1 MLEVVNTLLY
11 LSESEEESIP
21 KKPVTPIN
29 GRVAAKPRAEYVNI
43 NQTNNVKI
51 WAKLNL
57 CVKVKYGVC
66 CTDFHKT
73 QNCTMALY
81 GNSVLAQFGQEI
93 WKYGMY

>member
-29 GRVAAKPRAEYVNI
+29 GRVAAKPHAAYVNNI
-43 NQTNNVKI
+43 DQIKSVKT

-57 CVKVKYGVC
+57 YV
-66 CTDFHKT
+66 
-73 QNCTMALY
+73 
-81 GNSVLAQFGQEI
+81 
-93 WKYGMY
+93 